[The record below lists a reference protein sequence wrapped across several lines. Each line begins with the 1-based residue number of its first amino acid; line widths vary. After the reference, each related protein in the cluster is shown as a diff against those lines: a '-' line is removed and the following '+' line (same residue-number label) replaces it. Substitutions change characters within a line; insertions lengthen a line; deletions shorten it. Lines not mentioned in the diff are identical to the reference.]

1 MIKSFG
7 NRLCHIIAFI
17 FLFLLLTSC
26 QEEGT
31 IKVDFDSAHDTI
43 SLRDI
48 IESITPIILDSPIE
62 ESLMPKGRYSL
73 TCGEQG
79 YFVLDLFSDYAIHVF
94 DSTGKFIQKLAYRG
108 KDTGQ
113 YKMAYDMLLDEESGL
128 LVVLDPT
135 GKIIRYTLSD
145 GFSFYDE
152 MSFSEV
158 MPAAHSIGLLSKG
171 VYGLYSLSAKKPIY
185 VCSFVNKT
193 IMPVHNCQIPAW
205 LRMSPF
211 MFSSSSPFYL
221 YGKQAFYFDRMSGS
235 VYTVGQKGLRPY
247 VRWDFGDYQIKEKDI
262 TPDQSLTYYVNLLQ
276 KSSYRHIGPF
286 GAIAETDR
294 YILANCLFRNQEST
308 IMYDKKEKRVRTF
321 QRTTDGKRLKLGQI
335 YNGSMYILVPWDQAS
350 LYVDSF
356 LLPKSRTNNYL
367 ILKYDFR

>member
-221 YGKQAFYFDRMSGS
+221 YGKQAFYFDRLSGS

-276 KSSYRHIGPF
+276 KSSYRHVGPF
-286 GAIAETDR
+286 GAVAETDR
-294 YILANCLFRNQEST
+294 YFLANCLFRNQEST
-308 IMYDKKEKRVRTF
+308 ILYEKKVKRVRTF
-321 QRTTDGKRLKLGQI
+321 QRTTEGKRLMLGQF
-335 YNGSMYILVPWDQAS
+335 YNGSMYILVPWDQTS

-356 LLPKSRTNNYL
+356 LLPENRTNNFL